1 MIVEY
6 FGHSCVRLTSAGGTR
21 FLIDPY
27 EGIGYPMPHLRADVV
42 LCTHGHFDHHNIAGV
57 AGEPKVIESVGSF
70 TCGGVRITGIASFHD
85 DAGGAKRGKN
95 IIYVLED
102 GDTRVCHLG
111 DIGELPRADL
121 LRAIGKVDLLFVPVG
136 GTYTV
141 DAKDALAYIRAL
153 RPRVAMA
160 IHYRCEGCTL
170 DIDDEQPLLRLAGN
184 RCSRLGGS
192 TFDLGA
198 MSRYMGR
205 IVIAERRRD
214 AGE

>member
-1 MIVEY
+1 MIIEY
-6 FGHSCVRLTSAGGTR
+6 FGHSCVRLTSSGGMR
-21 FLIDPY
+21 FVIDPY
-27 EGIGYPMPHLRADVV
+27 EGIGYQMPRMRADVV

-70 TCGGVRITGIASFHD
+70 TCGGVRITGVAAFHD
-85 DAGGAKRGKN
+85 DVGGAKRGRD
-95 IIYVLED
+95 IVYILED

-121 LRAIGKVDLLFVPVG
+121 LRAIGKVDVLFVPVG

-141 DAKDALAYIRAL
+141 DAEGALAYIQAA

-160 IHYRCEGCTL
+160 IHYSCEGCSL
-170 DIDDEQPLLRLAGN
+170 DISTVQPLCRLAGS
-184 RCSRLGGS
+184 RCVQLGGCVLD
-192 TFDLGA
+192 TDDL
-198 MSRYMGR
+198 SRYIGK
-205 IVIAERRRD
+205 IVIAERKRD

>member
-1 MIVEY
+1 M
-6 FGHSCVRLTSAGGTR
+6 
-21 FLIDPY
+21 
-27 EGIGYPMPHLRADVV
+27 
-42 LCTHGHFDHHNIAGV
+42 
-57 AGEPKVIESVGSF
+57 
-70 TCGGVRITGIASFHD
+70 RITGIASFHD